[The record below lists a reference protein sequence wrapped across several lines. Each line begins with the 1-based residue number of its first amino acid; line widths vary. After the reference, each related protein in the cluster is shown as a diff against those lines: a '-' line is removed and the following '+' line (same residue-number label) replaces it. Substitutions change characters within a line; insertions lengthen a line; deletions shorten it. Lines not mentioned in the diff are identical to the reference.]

1 MTNFEMNLSL
11 FKIAAYTAIG
21 GTDPERQLA
30 IFGEAPENV
39 ASVSL
44 GEMFQAGPI
53 LDHGKV
59 HPMDKLLKS
68 FGLGDNLDDWVKA
81 GGSPLLATRHDGFPA
96 YKYPPIL
103 GYLKCLL
110 QVPNGFGLLR
120 AKHFKTMSLDQWR
133 LGTDDEMVA
142 SSLLRGLCTG
152 VINSFNLDNGIPVA
166 LFDAFKNPVIEA
178 QVIELLKA
186 STPTPEGNGIFE
198 NAEYALMTAYVFNRL
213 GLYTLRQAVLESP
226 AYTELEQPVHKLV
239 EHMMWATLSESNHS
253 CMTKA
258 QQFLLHALDIEP
270 GDPVID
276 QALKLRFE
284 LSHTAANREFV
295 FESATRRM
303 EYLIEAG
310 ALSQVGIWMTEALP
324 YMDRFPVIPDEQKG
338 DFIAACKIGDP
349 LSVMEGLAIYGN
361 PGESQSLDF
370 MIRVLGPE
378 GFVEAF
384 RKTCERAVSSEAHW
398 VKGESF
404 NLNSLVGLNVNQL
417 KQHGLLHEV
426 LDCVMA
432 VYEPLWAKK
441 GASIQNGE
449 KNFAVEIQFQRIT
462 KWVGKVLTAAPCNE
476 RAVAWFKRLEHP
488 FAQEQFVAAIPA
500 SQAIFRRMSFQQRA
514 AQFSRDLG
522 L

>member
-1 MTNFEMNLSL
+1 MTNFEMNISL
-11 FKIAAYTAIG
+11 FKISAYIAIG
-21 GTDPERQLA
+21 GTDPERQRA
-30 IFGEAPENV
+30 VCAEADFDV
-39 ASVSL
+39 AQVSL
-44 GEMFQAGPI
+44 ERLFEGGPI
-53 LDHGKV
+53 HDHWKT

-68 FGLGDNLDDWVKA
+68 FTLGDNLDEWVKA

-96 YKYPPIL
+96 YEYPPIL
-103 GYLKCLL
+103 GYLKSLL
-110 QVPNGFGLLR
+110 QVPKGFGLLR
-120 AKHFKTMSLDQWR
+120 ARQFKTMSLEQWR

-186 STPTPEGNGIFE
+186 STPTPEGRCIFE
-198 NAEYALMTAYVFNRL
+198 NAEYALMTAYVFDRL
-213 GLYTLRQAVLESP
+213 GLHTLRQAVLESP

-239 EHMMWATLSESNHS
+239 EYMMWATLSESNHS
-253 CMTKA
+253 CMTKL

-270 GDPVID
+270 GDQVID
-276 QALKLRFE
+276 HALKLRFD

-303 EYLIEAG
+303 EYLIETG
-310 ALSQVGIWMTEALP
+310 ALSQVKIWLKEALP
-324 YMDRFPVIPDEQKG
+324 YMDRFPVIPAEQKG

-349 LSVMEGLAIYGN
+349 QSVMEVLAIYGD
-361 PGESQSLDF
+361 PSECQSLDF
-370 MIRVLGPE
+370 MIRVLGDE

-398 VKGESF
+398 IEGEAF
-404 NLNSLVGLNVNQL
+404 NLNALVGLNVMQL
-417 KQHGLLHEV
+417 KKHGLLHEV

-432 VYEPLWAKK
+432 VYEPLWAAK
-441 GASIQNGE
+441 GTAIQNGV
-449 KNFAVEIQFQRIT
+449 KNFAVELQFRRIT
-462 KWVGKVLTAAPCNE
+462 KWVGEVLTAAPCNE
-476 RAVAWFKRLEHP
+476 RAVAWFNRLEQP
-488 FAQEQFVAAIPA
+488 FAQEQFVAEIPA
-500 SQAIFRRMSFQQRA
+500 SQAVFRQMNFKQRA
-514 AQFSRDLG
+514 VQFSRDLG